1 MVRSPQ
7 PWLEN
12 QRRFT
17 VNPSSI
23 AKFTERERHQ
33 WSGVAGA
40 AGPDRLN
47 KMKLLKWITLIY
59 VLAVVAEL
67 AWSIPRGGRGGEFFS
82 VVPGPVWRWWHTLF
96 S

>member
-1 MVRSPQ
+1 
-7 PWLEN
+7 
-12 QRRFT
+12 
-17 VNPSSI
+17 
-23 AKFTERERHQ
+23 
-33 WSGVAGA
+33 
-40 AGPDRLN
+40 
-47 KMKLLKWITLIY
+47 MKLLKWITLIY